1 MQDSL
6 IKNIINQICKKYSTI
21 DTILLFGSALDDNW
35 TPQSDIDLFF
45 LDNNLSDKR
54 IDLTI
59 DGVKIE
65 IQTDN
70 FSNIKNYITEESGK
84 LLNRNVSTMISTSQI
99 IRSKSIKM
107 TLEIIK
113 LANTTIKSSVRY
125 TSEDIKM
132 WKYSITDYLAKT
144 TKDLARKD
152 TVAFYFDAHLV
163 IQNVL
168 ELTLAKNNK
177 YLPQP
182 KRLASLLR
190 IIAPSLLK
198 SLQDYE
204 TTSNLENKLKIL
216 QNLAKKSILD

>member
-70 FSNIKNYITEESGK
+70 FSNIKNT
-84 LLNRNVSTMISTSQI
+84 
-99 IRSKSIKM
+99 
-107 TLEIIK
+107 
-113 LANTTIKSSVRY
+113 
-125 TSEDIKM
+125 
-132 WKYSITDYLAKT
+132 
-144 TKDLARKD
+144 
-152 TVAFYFDAHLV
+152 
-163 IQNVL
+163 
-168 ELTLAKNNK
+168 
-177 YLPQP
+177 
-182 KRLASLLR
+182 
-190 IIAPSLLK
+190 
-198 SLQDYE
+198 
-204 TTSNLENKLKIL
+204 
-216 QNLAKKSILD
+216 

>member
-1 MQDSL
+1 MQNSL

-21 DTILLFGSALDDNW
+21 DTILIFGSALYNDW

-45 LDNNLSDKR
+45 LDNSLSDKR

-70 FSNIKNYITEESGK
+70 FLNIKNCITEESGK

-99 IRSKSIKM
+99 IRSRSIKM

-125 TSEDIKM
+125 TPEDIKM
-132 WKYSITDYLAKT
+132 WKNSITDYLAKT

-204 TTSNLENKLKIL
+204 TTNNLENKLKIL